1 MVLFS
6 RSFVRKR
13 VISMATT
20 ASVAATSFALAQD
33 PTRLYHVRS
42 ATPIQSVAN
51 RSDRSEEQPFLSEND
66 AAMNK
71 MMADMT
77 IKPSGDVDRDFVE
90 MMVPHHQGAV
100 DMAQAELKYGHNEQL
115 RRLAQEI
122 VVTQQQEIAVMRLA
136 LGDKLPPSVAS
147 PTQAG
152 TPPASQQGA
161 SSSSMGPHDAMSH
174 RQMNMK

>member
-33 PTRLYHVRS
+33 PPRAHHVRS
-42 ATPIQSVAN
+42 AMPIQYVA
-51 RSDRSEEQPFLSEND
+51 DRPDRQEEQPFLSENV

-100 DMAQAELKYGHNEQL
+100 DMALAELKFGRNEQL

-136 LGDKLPPSVAS
+136 LGDKLPPSMAS
-147 PTQAG
+147 PTQPG
-152 TPPASQQGA
+152 TAPASQQGA
-161 SSSSMGPHDAMSH
+161 PSSSMGPHDAMSH
-174 RQMNMK
+174 HQMNMN

>member
-13 VISMATT
+13 VISIATT

-33 PTRLYHVRS
+33 PTRTHHVRS
-42 ATPIQSVAN
+42 VMPVQYVA
-51 RSDRSEEQPFLSEND
+51 DRLIHQEEQPFLSEND

-71 MMADMT
+71 MMADMM
-77 IKPSGDVDRDFVE
+77 IKPSGDVDRDFVA

-136 LGDKLPPSVAS
+136 LGDKLPPSVALPS
-147 PTQAG
+147 QPG
-152 TPPASQQGA
+152 TSPASQQGP
-161 SSSSMGPHDAMSH
+161 SSSMAPPDAMSQH
-174 RQMNMK
+174 PMNMQ

>member
-13 VISMATT
+13 MISLATT

-33 PTRLYHVRS
+33 PPKMDHVHG
-42 ATPIQSVAN
+42 AMPLQTVA
-51 RSDRSEEQPFLSEND
+51 DRPNHSEEQPFLSEND

-77 IKPSGDVDRDFVE
+77 IKPTGDVDRDFVA

-100 DMAQAELKYGHNEQL
+100 DMAKAELKYGHNEQL

-122 VVTQQQEIAVMRLA
+122 VVTQQQEITVMRLA
-136 LGDKLPPSVAS
+136 VGEALPPSVAP
-147 PTQAG
+147 PTQPSAM
-152 TPPASQQGA
+152 PPPVSSHGGMSQH
-161 SSSSMGPHDAMSH
+161 S
-174 RQMNMK
+174 MNMK